1 MLHFIR
7 VEVQDLH
14 KRIDYLHEKINKS
27 PTRNEIVGWL
37 VAISSTAA
45 FLNTIM
51 QNMKAQVNLGQ
62 ILQGGLAALVGWLF
76 KTVNDLQQEVATL
89 KAQVAAYSESI
100 GGFNQNLIII
110 EEVIREILF
119 KLGG

>member
-1 MLHFIR
+1 MTNTNGYTNKEMLHFIR
-7 VEVQDLH
+7 VEVQELH

-51 QNMKAQVNLGQ
+51 
-62 ILQGGLAALVGWLF
+62 
-76 KTVNDLQQEVATL
+76 
-89 KAQVAAYSESI
+89 
-100 GGFNQNLIII
+100 
-110 EEVIREILF
+110 
-119 KLGG
+119 

>member
-1 MLHFIR
+1 MNGIGFTQMTQNNGYTNKEMLHLIR

-51 QNMKAQVNLGQ
+51 
-62 ILQGGLAALVGWLF
+62 
-76 KTVNDLQQEVATL
+76 
-89 KAQVAAYSESI
+89 
-100 GGFNQNLIII
+100 
-110 EEVIREILF
+110 
-119 KLGG
+119 